1 MMRKKLKRA
10 VIRGEDAVYHL
21 VSRTSC
27 RHYLF
32 GDEEK
37 EMFVRMMRRQADFCG
52 VDVLAYC
59 MMSNHFHILAR
70 VRHEEVVGDVE
81 LLRRHRVLYGGDRLG
96 PRAIEPEKLEG
107 ILSAGGEDAEEW
119 RARLKRRMGDVSVF
133 MRELKQRFAIWYNH
147 RHRNQGTIWSD
158 RFKSVIVEPSREA
171 MAKVAAY
178 IDLNPVRAEL
188 VEDPAEYRFCSYAAA
203 LGGEKEARRG
213 YVSFTWGRTGSRVS
227 DPTVSACLAKGTR
240 AREQSERTRG
250 RVSAEKVEEVL
261 ANGGKLELSE
271 ALRCRVR
278 YFTDGMALGSA
289 GYLKELHSRHRDWF
303 SEKRKAEFAC
313 MKGADWGD
321 LRTVRNLRV
330 APLGIVR

>member
-1 MMRKKLKRA
+1 MRKKLKRA

-27 RHYLF
+27 RQYLF

-37 EMFVRMMRRQADFCG
+37 EMFVRMMRKQADFCG
-52 VDVLAYC
+52 VDVLSYC

-70 VRHEEVVGDVE
+70 VRHEKGIGDEE

-107 ILSAGGEDAEEW
+107 LLRTGGQEADAW
-119 RARLKRRMGDVSVF
+119 RDKLIKRMGDVSVF

-147 RHRNQGTIWSD
+147 KHDNQGTIWSD

-171 MAKVAAY
+171 MTKVAAY

-188 VEDPAEYRFCSYAAA
+188 VQDPAEYRFCGYAAA
-203 LGGEKEARRG
+203 LGGEKEARKG
-213 YVSFTWGRTGSRVS
+213 YEQIYLGKDWKQSIRSYRI
-227 DPTVSACLAKGTR
+227 CLYGKGY
-240 AREQSERTRG
+240 QSKGASGKDRG
-250 RVSAEKVEEVL
+250 RVSAERVEEVL
-261 ANGGKLELSE
+261 EKGGKLELSE

-278 YFTDGMALGSA
+278 YFTDGMILGSSE
-289 GYLKELHSRHRDWF
+289 YLKELHSRHRDWF
-303 SEKRKAEFAC
+303 SEKRKARFAL
-313 MKGADWGD
+313 MKGSDWGD
-321 LRTVRNLRV
+321 LRTVRNLRA
-330 APLGIVR
+330 APLG